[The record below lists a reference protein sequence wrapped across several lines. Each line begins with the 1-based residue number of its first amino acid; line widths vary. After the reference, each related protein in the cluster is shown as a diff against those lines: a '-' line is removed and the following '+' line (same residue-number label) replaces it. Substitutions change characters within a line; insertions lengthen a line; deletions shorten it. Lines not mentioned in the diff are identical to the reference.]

1 MIVNWTKSGMKVIP
15 AHIPTALD
23 PSANSRFCTLAP
35 GYNDV
40 PDELWHDARTFVTDD
55 IASGKIVEEWVKAP
69 RPEKPED
76 LPLIWCELED
86 GRESKSI
93 RIPAKLLDIARP
105 GVIKRVVEETSHPA
119 TLLKWREEES
129 RQDVQTA
136 IGKRI
141 ALVYPED
148 KDSK

>member
-1 MIVNWTKSGMKVIP
+1 MIVNWTKSNMKVIP

-23 PSANSRFCTLAP
+23 PSSNSRFCKLAP
-35 GYNDV
+35 GYNDI
-40 PDELWHDARTFVTDD
+40 PDDLWCDARTFVTDD
-55 IASGKIVEEWVKAP
+55 IVNGKIVEEWVKAP

-105 GVIKRVVEETSHPA
+105 GVIKRVVEGTFHPA
-119 TLLKWREEES
+119 TLTKWADEES
-129 RQDVQTA
+129 RPDVQA
-136 IGKRI
+136 
-141 ALVYPED
+141 ALQKQIKAVDAGEIVG
-148 KDSK
+148 